1 MRSAA
6 MLFFIGLGWLAC
18 SAASAAGDLPE
29 AAFEDKAKLMGQRRA
44 IYLAR
49 QVDLTEAQAEQ
60 VRSLIDG
67 ISAEDQPPQLDIERV
82 RAIWKEIEKAKNE
95 GQDDKVDEL
104 TQELQRMNKE
114 ASDDTDFA
122 HDLKQILTD
131 EQKSRV
137 DAALDRL
144 ERNPS
149 GALRPVDL
157 VRSAAALQLSDQQSA
172 RVRHACDEMRKILYP
187 ELRISPEKRAS
198 MIKFLHA
205 ELQKILTPEQLAAYE
220 SQIDRLRPDR
230 ITDGL
235 RIHKP

>member
-6 MLFFIGLGWLAC
+6 MLFYIG
-18 SAASAAGDLPE
+18 
-29 AAFEDKAKLMGQRRA
+29 
-44 IYLAR
+44 
-49 QVDLTEAQAEQ
+49 
-60 VRSLIDG
+60 LIDG

-114 ASDDTDFA
+114 ASDETDFA

-131 EQKSRV
+131 EQKARV

-172 RVRHACDEMRKILYP
+172 RMRRACDEMRKILYP

-230 ITDGL
+230 ISDGL
-235 RIHKP
+235 RFHKP